1 MERNESE
8 ELDRHFLGEC
18 LFLVESGVSRK
29 SQCFKVVLWAFVMNL
44 YK

>member
-18 LFLVESGVSRK
+18 LFLESGVSRK